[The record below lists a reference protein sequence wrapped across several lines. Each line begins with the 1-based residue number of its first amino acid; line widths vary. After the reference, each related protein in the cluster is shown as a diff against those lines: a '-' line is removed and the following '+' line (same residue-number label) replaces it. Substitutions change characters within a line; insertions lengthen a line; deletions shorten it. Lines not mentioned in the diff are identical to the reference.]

1 MRSTG
6 LRSPAGVQRAR
17 WWTFPTPQELPVFRV
32 ISPLPHSMRLGRHH
46 RWTKRRDEGRLRP
59 PPIATSAPPANWVR
73 APLRCERGHAI
84 IVKHGRRTVRGLP
97 KEVVVIFVEGL
108 DDLLDVL
115 NQMAPVLVLL
125 STTAILWWRSAHV
138 AR

>member
-1 MRSTG
+1 MRG
-6 LRSPAGVQRAR
+6 AFGGA
-17 WWTFPTPQELPVFRV
+17 
-32 ISPLPHSMRLGRHH
+32 PL
-46 RWTKRRDEGRLRP
+46 
-59 PPIATSAPPANWVR
+59 ATSAPPESWVR

-84 IVKHGRRTVRGLP
+84 IAKHGRRTVRGLP
-97 KEVVVIFVEGL
+97 QEVVVIFVEGL

-115 NQMAPVLVLL
+115 KQMAPVLVLL